1 MSIEKFNEVVEKDAL
16 TARLRRKN
24 IHASGA
30 LNYKSTKFLLAHD
43 GDRNRIIEKDE
54 MKKLVKAN
62 LAEGPVERV
71 LMRAMSMTEFKKKPG
86 TNFKEEDVS
95 VAVIL

>member
-1 MSIEKFNEVVEKDAL
+1 MSIEKFAEVVEKDAL

-54 MKKLVKAN
+54 MKKLV
-62 LAEGPVERV
+62 
-71 LMRAMSMTEFKKKPG
+71 
-86 TNFKEEDVS
+86 
-95 VAVIL
+95 